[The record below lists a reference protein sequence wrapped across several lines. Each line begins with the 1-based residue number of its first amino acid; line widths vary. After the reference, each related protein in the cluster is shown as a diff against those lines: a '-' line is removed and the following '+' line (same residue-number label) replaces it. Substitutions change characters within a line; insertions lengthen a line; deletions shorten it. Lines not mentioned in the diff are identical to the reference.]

1 MTAVP
6 LALTLSGTAGRAL
19 VVGLTVLSVF
29 GVAFA
34 LLHVFTR
41 RRDDVE
47 ERLTAY
53 DDSLVAAATRNAGGG
68 ERQLAETKIV
78 QDAIGL
84 TSKLASRTGLLERV
98 ESAIARAEVPLRA
111 EEALFFYVVA
121 VVLGFVLGV
130 LALGSPFFGLLL
142 GAAVAVV
149 PALLVAQKARKRLH
163 TFEQQLPDTLKL
175 LAGSLRAG
183 FSLLQGID
191 AVTKEAPEPTRKELM
206 RVFSEARLGRPVE
219 DALADAADRMSSR
232 DLAWA
237 VMAIRIQREIGG
249 NLAELLDTVAETMAD
264 RDRLRH
270 EIQALTA
277 EGRMSGIVLGIFPPA
292 FGVVLYALDPGYMK
306 RLFEDPMGVAAVIGA
321 VVMGVIGVAWLRKI
335 VAIEV

>member
-6 LALTLSGTAGRAL
+6 LALTLSGTAGQAL
-19 VVGLTVLSVF
+19 VVGLTALGVF
-29 GVAFA
+29 GIAFG

-41 RRDDVE
+41 ERDDVE
-47 ERLTAY
+47 GRLNAY
-53 DDSLVAAATRNAGGG
+53 EDSLVTAASRNADGS
-68 ERQLAETKIV
+68 ERHLAETKIV
-78 QDAIGL
+78 QDAIGI
-84 TSKLASRTGLLERV
+84 TSKLATRAGLLDRV
-98 ESAIARAEVPLRA
+98 ENAIGRAEIPLRA
-111 EEALFFYVVA
+111 EEALFFYVAA
-121 VVLGFVLGV
+121 VVFGFVLGTV
-130 LALGSPFFGLLL
+130 ALGNVFFGLVL
-142 GAAVAVV
+142 AAGVAVV
-149 PALLVAQKARKRLH
+149 PGVLVAHKAHKRLR
-163 TFEQQLPDTLKL
+163 TFEAQLPDTLKL

-219 DALADAADRMSSR
+219 DALGDAAERMSSR

-249 NLAELLDTVAETMAD
+249 NLAELLDTVADTMAG
-264 RDRLRH
+264 RDRLRQ
-270 EIQALTA
+270 EILALTA
-277 EGRMSGIVLGIFPPA
+277 EGRLSGIVLAIFPPA
-292 FGVVLYALDPGYMK
+292 FGLILYSLQPDYMK

-321 VVMGVIGVAWLRKI
+321 AVLGVIGFAWLRKI